1 MQSVSEKKTRGR
13 QKVARKALELAITK
27 AVKNYPECETFV
39 GVWVEPCAPLSDED
53 TNWAIKGVQFGKVDR
68 DKCGCALTAVVKRA
82 QQEFELH
89 AMRQRLIQ
97 TDEARR

>member
-13 QKVARKALELAITK
+13 KMVARKVLELAIAK

-39 GVWVEPCAPLSDED
+39 GVWVEPCAKRSGED
-53 TNWAIKGVQFGKVDR
+53 TNWALKGVQFGKADR
-68 DKCGCALTAVVKRA
+68 DKCGFALTAVVKRA

-89 AMRQRLIQ
+89 
-97 TDEARR
+97 